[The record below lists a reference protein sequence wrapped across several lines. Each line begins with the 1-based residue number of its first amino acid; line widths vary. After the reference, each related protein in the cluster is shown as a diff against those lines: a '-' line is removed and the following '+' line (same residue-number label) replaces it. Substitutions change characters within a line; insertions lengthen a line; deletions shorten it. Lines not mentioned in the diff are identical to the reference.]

1 MNTETKQERL
11 CLILAAAGAVLALLF
26 AGLWL
31 FSRHD
36 QSDAARTAQLVQAK
50 CPGGTAQAEAAVC
63 RDAWKTFGETG
74 KDSDALPAL
83 ASLYAFARDMEPLMD
98 GTSRAEYP
106 SYCMAVFRLLTE
118 KPELRAAYASAL
130 EKQFDMLAKDI
141 YRVNAYAELKKLIP
155 ALESGILP
163 ETGTEPVSE
172 TEGVLTAVNRR
183 GDCAYA

>member
-1 MNTETKQERL
+1 MGFCLFRNFAFFGVKGVVWSDER
-11 CLILAAAGAVLALLF
+11 CKGYRSEVERI
-26 AGLWL
+26 
-31 FSRHD
+31 
-36 QSDAARTAQLVQAK
+36 
-50 CPGGTAQAEAAVC
+50 GGTFHA
-63 RDAWKTFGETG
+63 FETG
-74 KDSDALPAL
+74 KDSDALHAL

-172 TEGVLTAVNRR
+172 TEGVLTAVNGR

>member
-1 MNTETKQERL
+1 
-11 CLILAAAGAVLALLF
+11 
-26 AGLWL
+26 
-31 FSRHD
+31 
-36 QSDAARTAQLVQAK
+36 
-50 CPGGTAQAEAAVC
+50 
-63 RDAWKTFGETG
+63 
-74 KDSDALPAL
+74 
-83 ASLYAFARDMEPLMD
+83 
-98 GTSRAEYP
+98 
-106 SYCMAVFRLLTE
+106 MAVFRLLAE

>member
-1 MNTETKQERL
+1 MR
-11 CLILAAAGAVLALLF
+11 
-26 AGLWL
+26 
-31 FSRHD
+31 
-36 QSDAARTAQLVQAK
+36 
-50 CPGGTAQAEAAVC
+50 CPHSHRCT
-63 RDAWKTFGETG
+63 
-74 KDSDALPAL
+74 P
-83 ASLYAFARDMEPLMD
+83 FARDMEPLMD

>member
-36 QSDAARTAQLVQAK
+36 QSDAAR
-50 CPGGTAQAEAAVC
+50 TAQAEAAVC

-106 SYCMAVFRLLTE
+106 S
-118 KPELRAAYASAL
+118 
-130 EKQFDMLAKDI
+130 
-141 YRVNAYAELKKLIP
+141 
-155 ALESGILP
+155 
-163 ETGTEPVSE
+163 
-172 TEGVLTAVNRR
+172 
-183 GDCAYA
+183 

>member
-1 MNTETKQERL
+1 MSTETKQERL

-36 QSDAARTAQLVQAK
+36 QSDAARTAQ
-50 CPGGTAQAEAAVC
+50 AEAAVC

-74 KDSDALPAL
+74 KDSDALHAL

>member
-36 QSDAARTAQLVQAK
+36 QSDAARTAQ
-50 CPGGTAQAEAAVC
+50 AEAAAC

-74 KDSDALPAL
+74 KDSDALHAL

-98 GTSRAEYP
+98 GPSRAEYP
-106 SYCMAVFRLLTE
+106 SYCMAVIRLLIE